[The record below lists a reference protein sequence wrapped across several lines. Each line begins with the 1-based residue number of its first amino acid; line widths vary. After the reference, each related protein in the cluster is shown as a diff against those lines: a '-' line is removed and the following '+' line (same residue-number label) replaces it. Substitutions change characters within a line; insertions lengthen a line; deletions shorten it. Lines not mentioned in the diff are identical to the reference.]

1 MMIVDLAKLEGSDNR
16 FEFSIAA
23 DDLDLETE
31 NVRLKSDTAVS
42 GEISKNIVK
51 TDVTG
56 TISVAAEI
64 DCTRCL
70 IPIAEHLTFSF
81 DVSYLPSDELLK
93 EADAELDSDD
103 LDVDALDGDELDLR
117 EVVREQILLNLPDQ
131 IFCKDDCK
139 GMCQKCG
146 ANLNLIDC
154 SCQET
159 EIDPRW
165 AALKNLK

>member
-1 MMIVDLAKLEGSDNR
+1 MIVDLAKLEGSHYS

-42 GEISKNIVK
+42 GEISKNNSK
-51 TDVTG
+51 AEVTG
-56 TISVAAEI
+56 TISVAEEI

-70 IPIAEHLTFSF
+70 TPTDHALSF
-81 DVSYLPSDELLK
+81 DFEAAYLPSEELLRESEAEL
-93 EADAELDSDD
+93 EADD
-103 LDVDALDGDELDLR
+103 LVVDALDGDELDLR

-139 GMCQKCG
+139 GLCQKCG

-154 SCQET
+154 SCKET